1 MDRGQLNLA
10 KHLILVSMVSLRTFM
25 SGALTGIHGL
35 TIATR
40 RGKTHRGRRLVFD
53 VALAVAR
60 GVTP

>member
-10 KHLILVSMVSLRTFM
+10 KHPILVSMVSPRTFM
-25 SGALTGIHGL
+25 SGVLTGIREL

-40 RGKTHRGRRLVFD
+40 RGKTHRGRRRVFD
-53 VALAVAR
+53 AALAVDR